1 MILQEFSKI
10 IVQMIPQ
17 RCNCDPA
24 IGFTSLDA
32 VAHQLGHTPGSSMT
46 RSYAKFLASA
56 QQKIAGRSQRVMD
69 EMLK

>member
-1 MILQEFSKI
+1 MTQLLSS
-10 IVQMIPQ
+10 
-17 RCNCDPA
+17 RL
-24 IGFTSLDA
+24 SLDA

-69 EMLK
+69 EMLKSRFQNNIRVRTKHLEKDN